1 MSTTG
6 CMFSNRRTREANA
19 ITAALAV
26 PCALAAASAV
36 VPAVEH
42 TVTAVL
48 LGVTLLA
55 ALVLAAR
62 LGARWLRERR
72 EDRADA
78 VTAARW
84 RAGHAPHLLDAADHA
99 ALTRAS
105 GPARIRAGVA

>member
-1 MSTTG
+1 MITTG
-6 CMFSNRRTREANA
+6 CTFTNRRTREANA

-26 PCALAAASAV
+26 PCALAATSAE

-42 TVTAVL
+42 TATAVL
-48 LGVTLLA
+48 LGVALLA
-55 ALVLAAR
+55 ALVLAVH

-84 RAGHAPHLLDAADHA
+84 RARHAPHLLDAADRA
-99 ALTRAS
+99 ALTRPN
-105 GPARIRAGVA
+105 GPTRFRTGVA